1 MPVGKRVELMHRPL
15 GMNPAQCMLSDIEL
29 SGIIAE
35 HDSVAEEFMRLDAAP
50 QSALGG
56 DAYWIGCH
64 VQLGEAK
71 PVKIRHPCGLIS
83 EACPRFGPQADDQWR
98 GQ

>member
-35 HDSVAEEFMRLDAAP
+35 HDSVAEEFMRLDAPHRAP
-50 QSALGG
+50 SVATRTGSGVTSSLVKPSRSRY
-56 DAYWIGCH
+56 ATH
-64 VQLGEAK
+64 VA
-71 PVKIRHPCGLIS
+71 
-83 EACPRFGPQADDQWR
+83 
-98 GQ
+98 